1 VGADQAQAGG
11 NGSAEVRVSTIELFF
26 DLVFVFAI
34 TQLTSLLA
42 GEPTVAGLGRVAL
55 IFGNLWWIYGGY
67 AWLTNAVPPREPVL
81 RLLMLLG
88 MGGFLVVALA
98 IPTAFAGGG
107 VALGVGYLL
116 VTLVHIG
123 MFLLSSHESAVRAMH
138 RLGPAN
144 AITAAL
150 LLLAGFTQGPLQW
163 TLWTAAFGLHW
174 VSPFF
179 TAVSGFPIRAAHF
192 VERHGLIVLIALG
205 ESIVAVG
212 IGMAGHR
219 LQADRVVTAVLGLTV
234 AAALWWLY
242 FDGEDEQAER
252 VLDAAAVN
260 RTTWL
265 ALYGFGYAFL
275 PLLGGIIVFAAGVK
289 NAVVQYGEPVTASAA
304 WLLAAGVASYLVGL
318 AWFRRL
324 LGIGPIGVRLAIAG
338 AVLPSAMIGLAVS
351 LEAQLGVLAAAVVG
365 GVLAEPAWERRTRL
379 AAEDRTAP
387 SCRLRRCQSAGA
399 RTGRITVTRPCMKAI
414 PDGPKCPAPDPYGRE
429 L

>member
-1 VGADQAQAGG
+1 VGPDQVQGESD
-11 NGSAEVRVSTIELFF
+11 GSAEIRVSTIELFF

-42 GEPTVAGLGRVAL
+42 GDPTMDGLGRVVL

-81 RLLMLLG
+81 RVLMLLG

-98 IPTAFAGGG
+98 IPTAFDGGA
-107 VALGVGYLL
+107 VAFGVGYLL
-116 VTLVHIG
+116 VTLVHTG
-123 MFLLSSHESAVRAMH
+123 MFLLSSQESAVRAMR

-150 LLLAGFTQGPLQW
+150 LLLAGFTQGPPRW

-212 IGMAGHR
+212 IGMTGHGLR
-219 LQADRVVTAVLGLTV
+219 ADRIITAVLGLAL

-252 VLDAAAVN
+252 VLDAAAVD

-275 PLLGGIIVFAAGVK
+275 PVLGGIIVFAAGVK
-289 NAVVQYGEPVTASAA
+289 NAVVQFGGPATASTA
-304 WLLAAGVASYLVGL
+304 WLLAAGVATYLVGL
-318 AWFRRL
+318 AWFRQL
-324 LGIGPIGVRLAIAG
+324 LGIGPIGARLAIAG
-338 AVLPSAMIGLAVS
+338 AVLPTAMIGLAFS
-351 LEAQLGVLAAAVVG
+351 PEAQLGVLAAVVVG
-365 GVLAEPAWERRTRL
+365 GVLAEPAWERRTR
-379 AAEDRTAP
+379 AE
-387 SCRLRRCQSAGA
+387 
-399 RTGRITVTRPCMKAI
+399 TG
-414 PDGPKCPAPDPYGRE
+414 G
-429 L
+429 

>member
-1 VGADQAQAGG
+1 VGADQVQAGG
-11 NGSAEVRVSTIELFF
+11 TGSAEVRVSTIELFF

-42 GEPTVAGLGRVAL
+42 SEPTVAGLGRVAL
-55 IFGNLWWIYGGY
+55 VFGNLWWIYGGY
-67 AWLTNAVPPREPVL
+67 TWLTNAVPPRQPVL
-81 RLLMLLG
+81 RLLMLLA

-107 VALGVGYLL
+107 VAFGVGYLL
-116 VTLVHIG
+116 VTLVHTG
-123 MFLLSSHESAVRAMH
+123 MFLLSSHESAVRAMR

-150 LLLAGFTQGPLQW
+150 LLWAGFTQGLLQW

-179 TAVSGFPIRAAHF
+179 TAAAGFPIRAAHF

-219 LQADRVVTAVLGLTV
+219 LPADRVVTAVLGLTV

-242 FDGEDEQAER
+242 FDSEDEQAER

-275 PLLGGIIVFAAGVK
+275 PLLGGIIMFAAGVK
-289 NAVVQYGEPVTASAA
+289 NAAMPYGEPVTASTA
-304 WLLAAGVASYLVGL
+304 WLLAAGVATYLVGL

-324 LGIGPIGVRLAIAG
+324 LGIGPIGARLLIA
-338 AVLPSAMIGLAVS
+338 AVVLPTVMIGLAVS
-351 LEAQLGVLAAAVVG
+351 PEAQLGVLAAVVVG
-365 GVLAEPAWERRTRL
+365 GVLAESAWERRR
-379 AAEDRTAP
+379 
-387 SCRLRRCQSAGA
+387 
-399 RTGRITVTRPCMKAI
+399 
-414 PDGPKCPAPDPYGRE
+414 GPKSSPTRACAGSSGASS
-429 L
+429 

>member
-11 NGSAEVRVSTIELFF
+11 TGSTEVRVSTIELFF

-42 GEPTVAGLGRVAL
+42 GEPTMAGLGRIAL

-88 MGGFLVVALA
+88 MGGFLVIALA
-98 IPTAFAGGG
+98 IPTAFYGGG
-107 VALGVGYLL
+107 VPFAVGYLL
-116 VTLVHIG
+116 VTIVHIG
-123 MFLLSSHESAVRAMH
+123 MFLLSSQESAVRAMR

-150 LLLAGFTQGPLQW
+150 LLLAAFTEGPLQW
-163 TLWTAAFGLHW
+163 TLWTLAFGLHW

-212 IGMAGHR
+212 VGMAGR
-219 LQADRVVTAVLGLTV
+219 GLRADRVVTAVLGLAL

-242 FDGEDEQAER
+242 FDGEDQQAER
-252 VLDAAAVN
+252 ALDAAPVDQA
-260 RTTWL
+260 TWM

-275 PLLGGIIVFAAGVK
+275 PVLGGIIVFAAGIK
-289 NAVVQYGEPVTASAA
+289 NAVGHHGEPVTASAA
-304 WLLAAGVASYLVGL
+304 WLLAAGVGTYLIGL

-324 LGIGPIGVRLAIAG
+324 LGIGPVGARMAIAG

-351 LEAQLGVLAAAVVG
+351 LEVQLGVLAAVVVG
-365 GVLAEPAWERRTRL
+365 GILAEPAWERRMR
-379 AAEDRTAP
+379 AV
-387 SCRLRRCQSAGA
+387 AG
-399 RTGRITVTRPCMKAI
+399 G
-414 PDGPKCPAPDPYGRE
+414 
-429 L
+429 

>member
-1 VGADQAQAGG
+1 VGADQAQAGETD
-11 NGSAEVRVSTIELFF
+11 SAEVRVSTIELFF

-42 GEPTVAGLGRVAL
+42 GEPTVVGLGRVVL

-81 RLLMLLG
+81 RLLLLLS

-98 IPTAFAGGG
+98 IPTAFDGGG
-107 VALGVGYLL
+107 VAFGVGYLL
-116 VTLVHIG
+116 VTLVHTG
-123 MFLLSSHESAVRAMH
+123 MFLLSSHESAVRAMR

-150 LLLAGFTQGPLQW
+150 LLLAGFTQGLLQW

-179 TAVSGFPIRAAHF
+179 TAVPGFPIRAAHF

-212 IGMAGHR
+212 IGMAGHG
-219 LQADRVVTAVLGLTV
+219 LQVDRVVTAVLGLV
-234 AAALWWLY
+234 LAAALWWLY
-242 FDGEDEQAER
+242 FDGEDERAER
-252 VLDAAAVN
+252 VLDAAGVDRA
-260 RTTWL
+260 TWL

-275 PLLGGIIVFAAGVK
+275 PILSGIVVFAAGVK
-289 NAVVQYGEPVTASAA
+289 NAVVQSGEPLTASAA
-304 WLLAAGVASYLVGL
+304 WLLAAGVGTYLVGL

-324 LGIGPIGVRLAIAG
+324 LGIGPVGARLAIAG
-338 AVLPSAMIGLAVS
+338 AVLPSAMIGLAIS
-351 LEAQLGVLAAAVVG
+351 PEAQLGVLATLVVG
-365 GVLAEPAWERRTRL
+365 GVLAEPAWERHMR
-379 AAEDRTAP
+379 AAV
-387 SCRLRRCQSAGA
+387 G
-399 RTGRITVTRPCMKAI
+399 G
-414 PDGPKCPAPDPYGRE
+414 
-429 L
+429 

>member
-1 VGADQAQAGG
+1 VVPDQAQEGG
-11 NGSAEVRVSTIELFF
+11 TGSAEVRVSTTELFF

-42 GEPTVAGLGRVAL
+42 GDPTMAGLGRVVL

-67 AWLTNAVPPREPVL
+67 AWLTNAVPPRVPML

-98 IPTAFAGGG
+98 IPTAFDGGG
-107 VALGVGYLL
+107 VLFGLGYLL
-116 VTLVHIG
+116 VTIVHTG
-123 MFLLSSHESAVRAMH
+123 MFLLSSQGSAVRAMR

-150 LLLAGFTQGPLQW
+150 LLLAGFTQGLLQW
-163 TLWTAAFGLHW
+163 TLWVAAFGLHW

-212 IGMAGHR
+212 IGMAGYGVR
-219 LQADRVVTAVLGLTV
+219 ADRVVTAVLGLAL

-252 VLDAAAVN
+252 VLDAAAVD

-275 PLLGGIIVFAAGVK
+275 PVLGGIIVFAAGVK
-289 NAVVQYGEPVTASAA
+289 NAVVHYDEPATASTA
-304 WLLAAGVASYLVGL
+304 WLLAVGVATYLVGL
-318 AWFRRL
+318 AWFRQL
-324 LGIGPIGVRLAIAG
+324 LGIGPIGARLAIAG
-338 AVLPSAMIGLAVS
+338 AVLPTAMIGLAFS
-351 LEAQLGVLAAAVVG
+351 PEAQLGVLAAVVVG
-365 GVLAEPAWERRTRL
+365 GVLADSAWERRTR
-379 AAEDRTAP
+379 AA
-387 SCRLRRCQSAGA
+387 AG
-399 RTGRITVTRPCMKAI
+399 G
-414 PDGPKCPAPDPYGRE
+414 
-429 L
+429 